1 MSLNRA
7 SATAAPPRSPAPKTA
22 QARHG
27 AKALLHPGTWHLS
40 TRLVA
45 VMLALLTVICVLVGM
60 VSYAALSMTVNSQL
74 DAALQQ
80 ATVRTTDFYTS
91 PDSGGS
97 GPLPDPLNARATSA
111 GQLSAVLS
119 NGVVHYA
126 GILSSS
132 GTRQQL
138 TTADADILAG
148 LSTKGDLSSRTLS
161 IGKYRLQAEA
171 VPSGDI
177 LITGLPL
184 AATDQTL
191 STLVLSIVLVSLAG
205 LLALGWAGTAII
217 RRNMRPLGQLSDT
230 ATKVST
236 LRLDAGEV
244 ALSTRVPDAAAHPG
258 TEVGNVGN
266 AFNAMLDN
274 VSHALEARQRSETK
288 LRRFVADASHELRTP
303 LTAIRGY
310 AELLSMTEPLST
322 DGQTA
327 LGRVQDQSVRM
338 SRLVE
343 DLLTLARLDEAQQSA
358 NGTGSAGTT
367 MGAPTTVNMSPLVME
382 AVRDVQVATPDHRW
396 SFSVP
401 DEPVEV
407 TGEDTALRQV
417 LLNLLG
423 NAAKHTPAGTAVH
436 AALSLAPDGSCLL
449 EVSDDG
455 PGIDPAFQDIIFDRF
470 SRADQARTG
479 TTGSTGLG
487 LSIVQGILQAHHGTV
502 KVSST
507 RGKTT
512 FSVQLPV
519 AGRPRF
525 TGRTPADTP
534 ADTSADTPVP
544 QPHVTAPPPPGDAP
558 GTRLHPAQPPP
569 PPGTHVGPDMHP
581 DADGGF
587 SSIS

>member
-1 MSLNRA
+1 
-7 SATAAPPRSPAPKTA
+7 
-22 QARHG
+22 
-27 AKALLHPGTWHLS
+27 
-40 TRLVA
+40 
-45 VMLALLTVICVLVGM
+45 MLALLTVICVLVGM

-74 DAALQQ
+74 DSALQQ
-80 ATVRTTDFYTS
+80 AAVRTTAFYTS
-91 PDSGGS
+91 PNTGGS
-97 GPLPDPLNARATSA
+97 LPDPLNARATSA

-126 GILSSS
+126 GILSST

-148 LSTKGDLSSRTLS
+148 LSTRGDLSSKTLS
-161 IGKYRLQAEA
+161 IGEYRLQAQS
-171 VPSGDI
+171 VPDGDI

-184 AATDQTL
+184 AATEQTL

-205 LLALGWAGTAII
+205 LMALGWAGMVII
-217 RRNMRPLGQLSDT
+217 RRSLRPLVQLSDT
-230 ATKVST
+230 ATQVST

-244 ALSTRVPDAAAHPG
+244 ALSVRVPDAAAHAG

-274 VSHALEARQRSETK
+274 VSHALEVRQHSETK

-310 AELLSMTEPLST
+310 AELLSMTEPLSP

-327 LGRVQDQSVRM
+327 LGRVQDQSIRM

-358 NGTGSAGTT
+358 PGTLSTGKI
-367 MGAPTTVNMSPLVME
+367 MGAPTPVNMSPLLME
-382 AVRDVQVATPDHRW
+382 AVRDIQVATPDHQW
-396 SFSVP
+396 SFTVP

-407 TGEDTALRQV
+407 LGEDMALRQL
-417 LLNLLG
+417 LLNLLA

-436 AALSLAPDGSCLL
+436 ATLLQTADGSSVL
-449 EVSDDG
+449 EVSDNG
-455 PGIDPAFQDIIFDRF
+455 PGIDPDFQKIIFDRF

-487 LSIVQGILQAHHGTV
+487 LSIVQGIVHAHRGTV
-502 KVSST
+502 AVTSVP
-507 RGKTT
+507 GNTT
-512 FSVQLPV
+512 FRVHLPNPDR
-519 AGRPRF
+519 G
-525 TGRTPADTP
+525 GKTPADGAMTSGV
-534 ADTSADTPVP
+534 TSA
-544 QPHVTAPPPPGDAP
+544 TAP
-558 GTRLHPAQPPP
+558 
-569 PPGTHVGPDMHP
+569 
-581 DADGGF
+581 
-587 SSIS
+587 

>member
-1 MSLNRA
+1 MSLNRPE
-7 SATAAPPRSPAPKTA
+7 TNTA
-22 QARHG
+22 QAPSPTPKNAKARHG

-45 VMLALLTVICVLVGM
+45 VMLALLTVICILVGM
-60 VSYAALSMTVNSQL
+60 VSYTALSMTVNSQL
-74 DAALQQ
+74 DASLQQ
-80 ATVRTTDFYTS
+80 AALRTTAFYTS
-91 PDSGGS
+91 PDSSGS

-111 GQLSAVLS
+111 GQVSAVLS

-148 LSTKGDLSSRTLS
+148 LSTNGDLSSRTLS
-161 IGKYRLQAEA
+161 IGKYRLQAQA

-205 LLALGWAGTAII
+205 LMALGWAGTVII

-244 ALSTRVPDAAAHPG
+244 ALSARVPDTAAHPG

-343 DLLTLARLDEAQQSA
+343 DLLTLARLDEAQQLA
-358 NGTGSAGTT
+358 NGTGTAGKT

-382 AVRDVQVATPDHRW
+382 AVRDVQVATPDHQW

-407 TGEDTALRQV
+407 VGEDTALRQV

-423 NAAKHTPAGTAVH
+423 NAAKHTPAGTSVH
-436 AALSLAPDGSCLL
+436 AELSLAPDGSCLL

-455 PGIDPAFQDIIFDRF
+455 PGIAPAFQDIIFDRF

-502 KVSST
+502 KVASSP
-507 RGKTT
+507 GKTT

-519 AGRPRF
+519 AARPRAA
-525 TGRTPADTP
+525 G
-534 ADTSADTPVP
+534 
-544 QPHVTAPPPPGDAP
+544 
-558 GTRLHPAQPPP
+558 GTAQPPP
-569 PPGTHVGPDMHP
+569 PPPSTSAPKPTPAATATHSGTRPAPRTGAHP
-581 DADGGF
+581 DANDGF

>member
-1 MSLNRA
+1 M
-7 SATAAPPRSPAPKTA
+7 
-22 QARHG
+22 
-27 AKALLHPGTWHLS
+27 
-40 TRLVA
+40 
-45 VMLALLTVICVLVGM
+45 
-60 VSYAALSMTVNSQL
+60 
-74 DAALQQ
+74 
-80 ATVRTTDFYTS
+80 
-91 PDSGGS
+91 
-97 GPLPDPLNARATSA
+97 
-111 GQLSAVLS
+111 
-119 NGVVHYA
+119 HYA

-148 LSTKGDLSSRTLS
+148 LSTNGDLSSRTLS
-161 IGKYRLQAEA
+161 IGKYRLQAQA

-205 LLALGWAGTAII
+205 LMALGWAGTVII

-244 ALSTRVPDAAAHPG
+244 ALSARVPDTAAHPG

-274 VSHALEARQRSETK
+274 VSHALEARQRSRTK

-343 DLLTLARLDEAQQSA
+343 DLLTLARLDEAQQLA
-358 NGTGSAGTT
+358 NGTGTAGKT
-367 MGAPTTVNMSPLVME
+367 MGAPTPVNMSPLVME
-382 AVRDVQVATPDHRW
+382 AVRDVQVATPDHQW

-407 TGEDTALRQV
+407 VGEDTALRQV

-423 NAAKHTPAGTAVH
+423 NAAKHTPAGTSVH
-436 AALSLAPDGSCLL
+436 ADLSLAPDGSCLL

-455 PGIDPAFQDIIFDRF
+455 PGIAPAFQDIIFDRF

-502 KVSST
+502 KVASSP
-507 RGKTT
+507 GKTT

-519 AGRPRF
+519 AARPRAAGG
-525 TGRTPADTP
+525 TA
-534 ADTSADTPVP
+534 
-544 QPHVTAPPPPGDAP
+544 QPEAPTP
-558 GTRLHPAQPPP
+558 GTAQPPP
-569 PPGTHVGPDMHP
+569 PPPSTSTPKPAPAATATHSGTRPAPRTGAHP
-581 DADGGF
+581 DANDGF